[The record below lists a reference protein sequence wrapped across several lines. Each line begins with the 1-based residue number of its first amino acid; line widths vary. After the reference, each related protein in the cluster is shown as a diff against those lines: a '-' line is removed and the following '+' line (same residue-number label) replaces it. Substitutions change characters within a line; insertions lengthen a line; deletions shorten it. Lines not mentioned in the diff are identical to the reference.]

1 MQERRTLR
9 SAGSRPSFKPS
20 RRFEEP
26 PWLFIVPAVLLYG
39 VVVLYASVAGVYYAF
54 TAWDGLSPTAPFV
67 GLANFQEL
75 AQSREAA
82 DSLRNT
88 VLIALVATVVQNLLG
103 LLLALG
109 LHSHLKSRYVLRVLF
124 FAPVMLAPI
133 VVAFLFQYIY
143 SPMGFLNYM
152 LAAVGLENMQQA
164 WLGNRSTAIWS
175 VITVIVWQF
184 VGFSMVIFLA
194 GLQGVPQELYD
205 AADIDGANG
214 WNRFWNV
221 TLPLIAP
228 AITVNLTLSV
238 IAGLKI
244 FDQVWAMTQGGPG
257 HATATLS
264 VFLFRQAFLF
274 GNYGYGMAIALV
286 LTIIVTVV
294 ALIQL
299 KILRSREVEG

>member
-1 MQERRTLR
+1 
-9 SAGSRPSFKPS
+9 
-20 RRFEEP
+20 
-26 PWLFIVPAVLLYG
+26 LLYG

-88 VLIALVATVVQNLLG
+88 VLIALVATVVQNFLG